1 MQELH
6 TWTLDPRQATEIQF
20 ELRNRLVLSWQGKEP
35 TTVGGV
41 DVGLEEE
48 KAHAA
53 IVVLRYP
60 DLAPLEGVTAEEN
73 MTFPYIPG
81 LLTYREG
88 PVVLAAWKQL
98 KTKPDLV
105 FFDGQGIAHPRGIGL
120 ASHMGLWFE
129 RPSIGVAKSHL
140 YGYHGDPGPN
150 RGDGAELRDEYETER
165 VIGMVLRTRAD
176 ATPVYISPGHLIDV
190 QHAVEFVMKC
200 CTGYRLP
207 EPIRWARKVA
217 RGERLPTE
225 ISQQTSLF

>member
-20 ELRNRLVLSWQGKEP
+20 ELRNRLVLSWNRREP

-41 DVGLEEE
+41 DVGLEGE

-60 DLAPLEGVTAEEN
+60 DMAPLEGVTAEED
-73 MTFPYIPG
+73 MKFPYIPG

-98 KTKPDLV
+98 KMKPDLI

-129 RPSIGVAKSHL
+129 RPSIGVAKSRL

-150 RGDGAELRDEYETER
+150 RGDGAELRDEYEPER

-176 ATPVYISPGHLIDV
+176 ATPVYVSPGHLIDV
-190 QHAVEFVMKC
+190 QHSVELVLKC